1 MSLPFEY
8 SHELGNKGL
17 KMKDVLLLSRELIPF
32 TCDNMLLTLPIRMRC
47 SKKADHLMTS
57 PFKASSIL
65 GISANVSV
73 F

>member
-1 MSLPFEY
+1 MSKFQKY
-8 SHELGNKGL
+8 
-17 KMKDVLLLSRELIPF
+17 
-32 TCDNMLLTLPIRMRC
+32 DNPPLTLPIRMRC

-73 F
+73 FQTVSDPGSFPITN